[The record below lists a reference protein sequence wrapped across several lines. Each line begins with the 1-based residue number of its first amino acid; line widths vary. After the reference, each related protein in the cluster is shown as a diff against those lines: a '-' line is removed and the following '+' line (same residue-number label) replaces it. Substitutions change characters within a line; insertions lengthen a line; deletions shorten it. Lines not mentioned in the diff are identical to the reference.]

1 MTRYRYYLAPMEGI
15 TNATFRRT
23 YHAHFKSMDKYFTPF
38 LCPHTKRDLTTKEK
52 KEILPEN
59 NEGMYVVPQILTNQA
74 EGFLET
80 AGKLEQ
86 YGYREINLNLGC
98 PSKTV
103 ITKGRGSGFLA
114 FPAELREFLDKIFS
128 KTNLKVSI
136 KTRIGRDDTLL
147 WEELLSIYSEFPLEE
162 LIIHPRIQKEFY
174 KGTPHIEAYEAAY
187 RIKNCPICY
196 NGDMFCK
203 EEIENFWKRFPNTD
217 AMMLGRGI
225 LRDPCLY
232 EKLFESEEMDASV
245 WKQKVRSFHDT
256 LLDAYIEEMS
266 GDRNVLFKMK
276 ELWSYMIRLFP
287 GSEKQA
293 KKLRKS
299 ESLTAYQ
306 AAAEEVF
313 ALHSERAAI

>member
-1 MTRYRYYLAPMEGI
+1 MTRYQYYLAPMEGI

-114 FPAELREFLDKIFS
+114 FPAELREFLDEIFS

-203 EEIENFWKRFPNTD
+203 EEIEIFWKRFPNTD

-245 WKQKVRSFHDT
+245 WKQKVRSFHDA

-276 ELWSYMIRLFP
+276 ELWFYLWESFD
-287 GSEKQA
+287 GSKQLI
-293 KKLRKS
+293 KKLKKS
-299 ESLTAYQ
+299 GSVSEYLRVV
-306 AAAEEVF
+306 EEIF
-313 ALHSERAAI
+313 MQD

>member
-1 MTRYRYYLAPMEGI
+1 MTRHQYYLAPMEGI

-114 FPAELREFLDKIFS
+114 FPAELREFLDEIFS

-174 KGTPHIEAYEAAY
+174 KGTPHMEAYEAAY
-187 RIKNCPICY
+187 RIKNCSICY

-203 EEIENFWKRFPNTD
+203 EEIENFWKRVPNTD

-232 EKLFESEEMDASV
+232 EKLFESEEMDAPV
-245 WKQKVRSFHDT
+245 WKQKVRSFHDA

-276 ELWSYMIRLFP
+276 ELWFYLGESFD
-287 GSEKQA
+287 GS
-293 KKLRKS
+293 KKLIKKLKKS
-299 ESLTAYQ
+299 GSVSEYLRVV
-306 AAAEEVF
+306 EEIF
-313 ALHSERAAI
+313 MQD

>member
-1 MTRYRYYLAPMEGI
+1 MTRYQYYLAPMEGI

-245 WKQKVRSFHDT
+245 WKQKVRNFHDA

-276 ELWSYMIRLFP
+276 ELWFYLWESFD
-287 GSEKQA
+287 GS
-293 KKLRKS
+293 KKLIKKLKKS
-299 ESLTAYQ
+299 GSVSEYLRVV
-306 AAAEEVF
+306 EEIF
-313 ALHSERAAI
+313 MQD

>member
-1 MTRYRYYLAPMEGI
+1 MTRYQYYLAPMEGI

-23 YHAHFKSMDKYFTPF
+23 YHTHFKSMDKYFTPF

-114 FPAELREFLDKIFS
+114 FPAELREFLDEIFS

-245 WKQKVRSFHDT
+245 WKQKVRSFHDA

-276 ELWSYMIRLFP
+276 ELWFYLWESFD
-287 GSEKQA
+287 GSKQLI
-293 KKLRKS
+293 KKLKKS
-299 ESLTAYQ
+299 GSVSEYLRVV
-306 AAAEEVF
+306 EEIF
-313 ALHSERAAI
+313 MQD

>member
-1 MTRYRYYLAPMEGI
+1 MTRYQYYLAPMEGI

-114 FPAELREFLDKIFS
+114 FPAELREFLDEIFF

-174 KGTPHIEAYEAAY
+174 KGTPHMEAYEAAY
-187 RIKNCPICY
+187 RIKNCSICY

-245 WKQKVRSFHDT
+245 WKQKVRSFHDA

-276 ELWSYMIRLFP
+276 ELWFYLWESFD
-287 GSEKQA
+287 GS
-293 KKLRKS
+293 KKLIKKLKKS
-299 ESLTAYQ
+299 GSVSEYLRVV
-306 AAAEEVF
+306 EEIF
-313 ALHSERAAI
+313 MQD

>member
-1 MTRYRYYLAPMEGI
+1 MTRYQYYLAPMEGI

-52 KEILPEN
+52 NEILPEN

-245 WKQKVRSFHDT
+245 WKQKVRSFHDA

-276 ELWSYMIRLFP
+276 ELWFYLWESFD
-287 GSEKQA
+287 GSKQLI
-293 KKLRKS
+293 KKLKKS
-299 ESLTAYQ
+299 GSVSEYLRVV
-306 AAAEEVF
+306 EEIF
-313 ALHSERAAI
+313 MQD

>member
-114 FPAELREFLDKIFS
+114 FPAELRDFLDKIFS

-245 WKQKVRSFHDT
+245 WKQKVRSFHDA

-276 ELWSYMIRLFP
+276 ELWFYLWESFD
-287 GSEKQA
+287 GSKQLI
-293 KKLRKS
+293 KKLKKS
-299 ESLTAYQ
+299 GSVSEYLRVV
-306 AAAEEVF
+306 EEIF
-313 ALHSERAAI
+313 MQD

>member
-1 MTRYRYYLAPMEGI
+1 MTRHQYYLAPMEGI

-114 FPAELREFLDKIFS
+114 FPAELREFLDEIFS

-174 KGTPHIEAYEAAY
+174 KGTPHMEAYEAAY
-187 RIKNCPICY
+187 RIKNCSICY

-245 WKQKVRSFHDT
+245 WKQKVRSFHDA

-276 ELWSYMIRLFP
+276 ELWFYLWESFD
-287 GSEKQA
+287 GS
-293 KKLRKS
+293 KKLIKKLKKS
-299 ESLTAYQ
+299 GSVSEYLRVV
-306 AAAEEVF
+306 EEIF
-313 ALHSERAAI
+313 MQD

>member
-1 MTRYRYYLAPMEGI
+1 MTRHQYYLAPMEGI

-114 FPAELREFLDKIFS
+114 FPAELREFLDEIFS

-174 KGTPHIEAYEAAY
+174 KGTPHMEAYEAAY
-187 RIKNCPICY
+187 RIKNCSICY

-203 EEIENFWKRFPNTD
+203 EEIENFWKRFPDTD

-245 WKQKVRSFHDT
+245 WKQKVRSFHDA

-276 ELWSYMIRLFP
+276 ELWFYLWESFD
-287 GSEKQA
+287 GS
-293 KKLRKS
+293 KKLIKKLKKS
-299 ESLTAYQ
+299 GSVSEYLRVV
-306 AAAEEVF
+306 EEIF
-313 ALHSERAAI
+313 MQD

>member
-1 MTRYRYYLAPMEGI
+1 MTRHQYYLAPMEGI
-15 TNATFRRT
+15 TNATFRRI

-114 FPAELREFLDKIFS
+114 FPAELREFLDEIFS

-174 KGTPHIEAYEAAY
+174 KGTPHMEAYEAAY
-187 RIKNCPICY
+187 RIKNCSICY

-203 EEIENFWKRFPNTD
+203 EEIENFWKRFPDTD

-245 WKQKVRSFHDT
+245 WKQKVRSFHDA

-276 ELWSYMIRLFP
+276 ELWFYLWESFD
-287 GSEKQA
+287 GS
-293 KKLRKS
+293 KKLIKKLKKS
-299 ESLTAYQ
+299 GSVSEYLRVV
-306 AAAEEVF
+306 EEIF
-313 ALHSERAAI
+313 MQD

>member
-1 MTRYRYYLAPMEGI
+1 MTRYQYYLAPMEGI

-174 KGTPHIEAYEAAY
+174 KGTPHIEAYETAY

-245 WKQKVRSFHDT
+245 WKQKVRSFHDA

-276 ELWSYMIRLFP
+276 ELWFYLWESFD
-287 GSEKQA
+287 GSKQLI
-293 KKLRKS
+293 KKLKKS
-299 ESLTAYQ
+299 GSVSEYLRVV
-306 AAAEEVF
+306 EEIF
-313 ALHSERAAI
+313 MQD

>member
-1 MTRYRYYLAPMEGI
+1 MTRYQYYLAPMEGI

-23 YHAHFKSMDKYFTPF
+23 YHTHFKSMDKYFTPF

-114 FPAELREFLDKIFS
+114 FPAELREFLDEIFS

-245 WKQKVRSFHDT
+245 WKQKVRSFHDA

-276 ELWSYMIRLFP
+276 ELWFYLWESFD
-287 GSEKQA
+287 GSKQLI
-293 KKLRKS
+293 KKLKKS
-299 ESLTAYQ
+299 GSISEYLRVV
-306 AAAEEVF
+306 EEIF
-313 ALHSERAAI
+313 MQD

>member
-1 MTRYRYYLAPMEGI
+1 MTRYQYYLAPMEGI

-147 WEELLSIYSEFPLEE
+147 WEELLSIYSEFPMEE

-225 LRDPCLY
+225 LRAPCLY

-245 WKQKVRSFHDT
+245 WKQKVRSFHDA

-276 ELWSYMIRLFP
+276 ELWFYLWESFD
-287 GSEKQA
+287 GSKQLI
-293 KKLRKS
+293 KKLKKS
-299 ESLTAYQ
+299 GSVSEYLRVV
-306 AAAEEVF
+306 EEIF
-313 ALHSERAAI
+313 MQD

>member
-1 MTRYRYYLAPMEGI
+1 MTRYQYYLAPMEGI

-23 YHAHFKSMDKYFTPF
+23 YHTHFKSMDKYFTPF

-114 FPAELREFLDKIFS
+114 FPAELREFLDEIFS

-245 WKQKVRSFHDT
+245 WKQKVRSFHDA

-276 ELWSYMIRLFP
+276 ELWFYLWESFD
-287 GSEKQA
+287 GSKQLI
-293 KKLRKS
+293 KKLKKS
-299 ESLTAYQ
+299 GSVSEYLRLV
-306 AAAEEVF
+306 EEIF
-313 ALHSERAAI
+313 MQD

>member
-1 MTRYRYYLAPMEGI
+1 MTRYQYYLAPMEGI

-52 KEILPEN
+52 KEIIPEN

-114 FPAELREFLDKIFS
+114 FPAELREFLDEIFS

-245 WKQKVRSFHDT
+245 WKQKVRSFHDA

-276 ELWSYMIRLFP
+276 ELWFYLWESFD
-287 GSEKQA
+287 GSKQLI
-293 KKLRKS
+293 KKLKKS
-299 ESLTAYQ
+299 GSVSEYLRVV
-306 AAAEEVF
+306 EEIF
-313 ALHSERAAI
+313 MQD

>member
-245 WKQKVRSFHDT
+245 WKQKVRSFHDA

-276 ELWSYMIRLFP
+276 ELWFYLWESFD
-287 GSEKQA
+287 GSKQLI
-293 KKLRKS
+293 KKLKKS
-299 ESLTAYQ
+299 GSVSEYLRVV
-306 AAAEEVF
+306 EEIF
-313 ALHSERAAI
+313 MQD

>member
-1 MTRYRYYLAPMEGI
+1 MTRYQYYLAPMEGI

-23 YHAHFKSMDKYFTPF
+23 YHTHFKSMDKYFTPF

-162 LIIHPRIQKEFY
+162 LIIHPSIQKEFY

-245 WKQKVRSFHDT
+245 WKQKVRSFHDA

-276 ELWSYMIRLFP
+276 ELWFYLWESFD
-287 GSEKQA
+287 GSKQLI
-293 KKLRKS
+293 KKLKKS
-299 ESLTAYQ
+299 GSVSEYLRVV
-306 AAAEEVF
+306 EEIF
-313 ALHSERAAI
+313 MQD

>member
-1 MTRYRYYLAPMEGI
+1 MTKHRYYLAPMEGI
-15 TNATFRRT
+15 TNVTFRRT
-23 YHAHFKSMDKYFTPF
+23 YHAHFPSMDKYFTPF

-52 KEILPEN
+52 KEILPEY

-74 EGFLET
+74 NGFLET
-80 AGKLEQ
+80 ARKLEQ

-114 FPAELREFLDKIFS
+114 YPVELQKFLDEIFS
-128 KTNLKVSI
+128 KTDLKVSV

-174 KGTPHIEAYEAAY
+174 KGNPHMDAYEAAY
-187 RIKNCPICY
+187 RTKNCPICY

-203 EEIENFWKRFPNTD
+203 EEITEFWNTYPGTD
-217 AMMLGRGI
+217 SMMLGRGI
-225 LRDPCLY
+225 LKDPCLY
-232 EKLFESEEMDASV
+232 EKLSMTEEMDMSA
-245 WKQKVRSFHDT
+245 WKQKVKDFHDA
-256 LLDAYIEEMS
+256 LLEAYIEEMS

-276 ELWSYMIRLFP
+276 ELWFYLWDSFD
-287 GSEKQA
+287 GSKQLI
-293 KKLRKS
+293 KKLKKS
-299 ESLTAYQ
+299 GSVSEYFQ
-306 AAAEEVF
+306 IVEEIF
-313 ALHSERAAI
+313 MQC